1 MNDLPLSLR
10 CSLEAI
16 KEPHS
21 RTIIPDPIDE
31 ISARRRNSPFPSLDA
46 VVVAVVA
53 VVAAAAAVVV
63 VVVVVDVVGL
73 PFAVVAS

>member
-10 CSLEAI
+10 CSLVAI

-31 ISARRRNSPFPSLDA
+31 ISAPHRNFPFPSLDA
-46 VVVAVVA
+46 VAVDA
-53 VVAAAAAVVV
+53 VVAAA
-63 VVVVVDVVGL
+63 VDVVEW
-73 PFAVVAS
+73 PFAVVAW